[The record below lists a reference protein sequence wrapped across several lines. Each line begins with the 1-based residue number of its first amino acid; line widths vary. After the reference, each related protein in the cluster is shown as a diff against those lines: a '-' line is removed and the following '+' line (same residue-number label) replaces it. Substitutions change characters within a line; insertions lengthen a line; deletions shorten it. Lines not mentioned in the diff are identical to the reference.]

1 MSNIKIFVSCH
12 KDFKVLDNKLFCP
25 IQVGTQLSK
34 YKLDMLHDDDTS
46 DGIKDHISFKNRSY
60 CELTAQYWAWKHCD
74 ADYYGF
80 FHYRRYLSFK
90 NISNGKKA
98 VRREVLNIDDNLK
111 TEENLNEKYMTNF
124 IEQYD
129 VIAPR
134 AFKYP
139 SSNKKQYAIGANQ
152 FVEDF
157 ENCIDIIH
165 QDYPEMGEC
174 ADKFLKMKYARMC
187 NMFIMK
193 KEIFNDY
200 CTWLFHILEKNE
212 KQRDYS
218 EYNVQAFRVS
228 GYLAERLCAIYL
240 YWLEKVKKVKFANL
254 DMLKIKN
261 CEKNEIII
269 EQHEIPVVVDCND
282 FANTSLL
289 LHSIEIHSKEKFKF
303 IVLEQNLSD
312 LQKFYI
318 RKSAKNIVFL
328 KKSRNILESLK
339 MIKTLSGK
347 SNLVYAQDN
356 VVATG
361 DVGAYFKSNK
371 SEFGLVGSIDVDY
384 AANWNGLERKTKK
397 FQHKYIKLPYKD
409 YVNSN
414 LCLLNLD
421 KLDLNV
427 EFRHKGLTTKQILNL
442 ASTERK
448 TDGFNLLCPYD
459 CAGKRKKIAY
469 VFASHTLY
477 DEYVQSQ
484 SIAIDFAPISDKYYD
499 NAIYFDKSDIFWK
512 TAQSSVVYE
521 ILFSKAQQ
529 KKPTS
534 KQKRKLL
541 KDKFNKKIFNLCLKM
556 GIMVNENTKRFS
568 R

>member
-12 KDFKVLDNKLFCP
+12 KDFKILDNKLLYP

-34 YKLDMLHDDDTS
+34 IKLNMLHDDDVS
-46 DGIKDHISFKNRSY
+46 DGIKDHISFKNRYY

-90 NISNGKKA
+90 NLSNSKRTA
-98 VRREVLNIDDNLK
+98 RREVLTIDDNLK
-111 TEENLNEKYMTNF
+111 TEENLNEEYMTKF

-139 SSNKKQYAIGANQ
+139 TSNKKQYAIGANQ
-152 FVEDF
+152 FVEDL
-157 ENCIDIIH
+157 ENCIEIVH
-165 QDYPEMGEC
+165 QDFPEMTKC
-174 ADKFLKMKYARMC
+174 LDKFMKMKYARMC

-200 CTWLFHILEKNE
+200 CTWLFHILDKNE
-212 KQRDYS
+212 RQRDYS

-228 GYLAERLCAIYL
+228 GYLAERLCAFYL
-240 YWLEKVKKVKFANL
+240 YWLENVKKVKFANL

-261 CEKNEIII
+261 CEKNEIVI
-269 EQHEIPVVVDCND
+269 ENNEIPVIVACKD
-282 FANTSLL
+282 FAKTSLL
-289 LHSIEIHSKEKFKF
+289 LHSIESNSKGTFKF
-303 IVLEQNLSD
+303 IVLEHNLSD
-312 LQKFYI
+312 LQKSFI
-318 RKSAKNIVFL
+318 RKSAKNVVFL
-328 KKSRNILESLK
+328 KRSHNILESLK
-339 MIKTLSGK
+339 MIKTLSGRLK
-347 SNLVYAQDN
+347 FVYAQDD
-356 VVATG
+356 VVTTG
-361 DVGAYFKSNK
+361 DVGSYFNSNK
-371 SEFGLVGSIDVDY
+371 FDAGLVGSMDVDY
-384 AANWNGLERKTKK
+384 AANWNGLERKTQKIEHK
-397 FQHKYIKLPYKD
+397 FIKLSYKE

-421 KLDLNV
+421 KIDLDIK
-427 EFRHKGLTTKQILNL
+427 FKHKNFTTKQILNL

-448 TDGFNLLCPYD
+448 TDGFKLLCPYD

-469 VFASHTLY
+469 VFASHALY

-484 SIAIDFAPISDKYYD
+484 PTAIDFAPISDKYYD
-499 NAIYFDKSDIFWK
+499 NAIYFDKSDVFWK
-512 TAQSSVVYE
+512 AAQSSVVYE
-521 ILFSKAQQ
+521 ILLSRAQQ

-534 KQKRKLL
+534 KQKRKYL
-541 KDKFNKKIFNLCLKM
+541 KDKFNRKIFNLCLKM
-556 GIMVNENTKRFS
+556 GIMVNENTKRYS